1 MTVLSEIVKVIQI
14 ADVSL
19 PLSRLTAIHADES
32 AVEAIGD
39 WHYSLAQGYCSKSR
53 PPWLGQGRVGA
64 VRKQTI
70 VPCFGPTTVGLGV
83 HRWSVAAKHSSFIL
97 SPKE

>member
-19 PLSRLTAIHADES
+19 PLSRLTAIHGDES

-39 WHYSLAQGYCSKSR
+39 WHYPLAQGYCSKSR
-53 PPWLGQGRVGA
+53 PL
-64 VRKQTI
+64 
-70 VPCFGPTTVGLGV
+70 
-83 HRWSVAAKHSSFIL
+83 
-97 SPKE
+97 